1 MANSLALSE
10 IQVNG
15 ITYPS
20 AKTALL
26 MSHRVHGLTQT
37 TMTYNGSLINCT
49 QIKYLVGDG
58 SAPQLRIVT
67 QAASDIRT
75 SINTANTSN
84 NIDVVAVTKKN
95 SDGTTQALTVNI
107 ADIVA
112 AYAHPDSTFDS
123 LLMIENLTQTEWPAI
138 KADQTVQSLQTSI
151 NS

>member
-37 TMTYNGSLINCT
+37 TMTYNRSLINCT

-58 SAPQLRIVT
+58 SDPQIRVVT

-95 SDGTTQALTVNI
+95 SDGT
-107 ADIVA
+107 
-112 AYAHPDSTFDS
+112 PR
-123 LLMIENLTQTEWPAI
+123 
-138 KADQTVQSLQTSI
+138 
-151 NS
+151 